1 MIVAPSL
8 LAADFS
14 DLKSELRRLDETEA
28 IWLHLDVMDNN
39 FVPNLS
45 FGPALIKSI
54 RPLSNLVFDVHL
66 MINNVEKSLQDYIN
80 AGADIITFHYE
91 AANDIGYSISEIKK
105 AGIKAGISIKPST
118 SVDVLKPY
126 LNDLDLILVMS
137 VEPGF
142 GGQSFMKNALPKM
155 ETLKKWKQDSGY
167 HYLISV
173 DGGINDKTSK
183 LAAESGAE
191 VVIAGTY
198 LFHSDT
204 MKQRVKDL
212 KAL

>member
-28 IWLHLDVMDNN
+28 TWLHLDVMDNN

-45 FGPALIKSI
+45 FGPAVIKSI

-66 MINNVEKSLQDYIN
+66 MINNVEKSFQDYIR

-91 AANDIGYSISEIKK
+91 AATDISYSISAIKK
-105 AGIKAGISIKPST
+105 TGTKAGISIKPST

-155 ETLKKWKQDSGY
+155 ETLKKWKQDSGF

-173 DGGINDKTSK
+173 DGGINDQTSK

-191 VVIAGTY
+191 VVVAGTY
-198 LFHSDT
+198 LFHSDA

>member
-14 DLKSELRRLDETEA
+14 DLKSELKRLDETEA
-28 IWLHLDVMDNN
+28 LWLHLDVMDNN

-66 MINNVEKSLQDYIN
+66 MITNVEKSYQEYVS

-91 AANDIGYSISEIKK
+91 AANDISFLISEIKK
-105 AGIKAGISIKPST
+105 AGIKVGMSIKPST
-118 SVDVLKPY
+118 AVEVLKPY
-126 LNDLDLILVMS
+126 LDDLDLVLIMS

-142 GGQSFMKNALPKM
+142 GGQAFMKNALPKL
-155 ETLKKWKQDSGY
+155 ETLKKWKQESGY
-167 HYLISV
+167 HYLVSV
-173 DGGINDKTSK
+173 DGGINDKTSR
-183 LAAESGAE
+183 LVAESGAE
-191 VVIAGTY
+191 VVVAGTY
-198 LFHSDT
+198 LFHGDA
-204 MKQRVKDL
+204 MNQRVKDL

>member
-14 DLKSELRRLDETEA
+14 DLKSELKRLDETEA
-28 IWLHLDVMDNN
+28 LWLHLDVMDNN

-66 MINNVEKSLQDYIN
+66 MINNVEKSFKEYAN
-80 AGADIITFHYE
+80 AGADFITFHYE
-91 AANDIGYSISEIKK
+91 AANDIRFLISEIKK
-105 AGIKAGISIKPST
+105 AGIKVGMSIKPST
-118 SVDVLKPY
+118 AVEVLKPY
-126 LNDLDLILVMS
+126 LDDLDLILIMS

-142 GGQSFMKNALPKM
+142 GGQAFMKNALPKL
-155 ETLKKWKQDSGY
+155 ETLKKWKQESGY
-167 HYLISV
+167 RYLISV
-173 DGGINDKTSK
+173 DGGINDKTSR

-191 VVIAGTY
+191 VVVAGTY
-198 LFHSDT
+198 LFHSDA